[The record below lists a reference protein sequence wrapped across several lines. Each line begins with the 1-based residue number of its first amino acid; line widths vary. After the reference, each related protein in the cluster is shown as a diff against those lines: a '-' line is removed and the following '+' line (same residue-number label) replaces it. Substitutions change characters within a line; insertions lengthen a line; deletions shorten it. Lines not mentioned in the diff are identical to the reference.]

1 MRSFI
6 VLRGGAAAKEE
17 EAVRKERRRSGSERE
32 TSFFPLFFERE
43 TRDGFG
49 SISFRLSTYLV
60 SHLERNQRLSRR
72 GAIALPGCRLFEEW
86 VSRERDRERE
96 RLENNEESID
106 GEEQQFPGSLR
117 SLARSE
123 SFSLSRVN
131 TSAEKTQPRLD
142 QEHRRTLIRSR
153 SLAASIFGS

>member
-1 MRSFI
+1 M
-6 VLRGGAAAKEE
+6 
-17 EAVRKERRRSGSERE
+17 KERRVFSPSSSSEKRAMVLVPSLFDDDEFICRS
-32 TSFFPLFFERE
+32 
-43 TRDGFG
+43 
-49 SISFRLSTYLV
+49 LSTYLV

-86 VSRERDRERE
+86 VS
-96 RLENNEESID
+96 SID

>member
-1 MRSFI
+1 M
-6 VLRGGAAAKEE
+6 
-17 EAVRKERRRSGSERE
+17 KERRVFSPSSSSEKRAMVLVPSLFDDDEFICRS
-32 TSFFPLFFERE
+32 
-43 TRDGFG
+43 
-49 SISFRLSTYLV
+49 LSTYLV

-131 TSAEKTQPRLD
+131 TSAEKTFPRLD
-142 QEHRRTLIRSR
+142 QEHRRTLSRSR